1 MNGMGR
7 RAFITL
13 FGGAAATWPLA
24 ARAQQDRMRRIG
36 MLAAQAEAD
45 PDMQARLD
53 GFRHGL
59 QGLGWIEGRNVH
71 VDYRFTDGREDRFQP
86 LAKELVALKPELIF
100 AQATPAVAAV
110 RRESRTL
117 PIVFVNVSDPIGSGF
132 VASLARPG
140 GNITG
145 VLHYE
150 ASITGK
156 WLAMLKEI
164 SPTLV
169 RAALVA
175 NPKTTPFPY
184 FQRAALALAP
194 SLAIEL
200 VASPVQN
207 ASDIER
213 TIESFARVPNG
224 GLVLAPDATTLGHR
238 DLIVALA
245 ARHRLLAVYTLRSWV
260 EEGGLMSYG
269 ADQADMFRQAAGY
282 VDRILRG
289 ADPADLPVQ
298 VPIKYETILNLKTA
312 KALDLAVPPGL
323 LVAADKVIE

>member
-1 MNGMGR
+1 MSNR
-7 RAFITL
+7 REFMAL
-13 FGGAAATWPLA
+13 LGGAAACPLT
-24 ARAQQDRMRRIG
+24 ARAQQGERVRRVA
-36 MLAAQAEAD
+36 MLVGQAEAD

-53 GFRHGL
+53 AFRQAL

-71 VDYRFTDGREDRFQP
+71 IDYRFADGHEDRFQP

-100 AQATPAVAAV
+100 AQSTPAAAAV
-110 RRESRTL
+110 QRESHTL

-140 GNITG
+140 GNLTG
-145 VLHYE
+145 VLQYE

-156 WLAMLKEI
+156 WLAMLKEF

-200 VASPVQN
+200 VASPVQD

-213 TIESFARVPNG
+213 TIGSFARVPNG
-224 GLVLAPDATTLGHR
+224 GLVLPPDATTIGHR
-238 DLIVALA
+238 DLIVGLA
-245 ARHRLLAVYTLRSWV
+245 ARHRLPAVYTVRSWV
-260 EEGGLMSYG
+260 EDGGLMSYG

-289 ADPADLPVQ
+289 ANPADLPVQ
-298 VPIKYETILNLKTA
+298 VPVKYETILNLKTA
-312 KALDLAVPPGL
+312 RALGLAVPPGL

>member
-1 MNGMGR
+1 MR
-7 RAFITL
+7 RREFIAL
-13 FGGAAATWPLA
+13 LGGAAAAWPLA
-24 ARAQQDRMRRIG
+24 APAQQGEKMRRIG
-36 MLAAQAEAD
+36 MLAVYAKDD
-45 PDMQARLD
+45 PDMQARLNA
-53 GFRHGL
+53 FRHGL
-59 QGLGWIEGRNVH
+59 QALGWVEGRNIH
-71 VDYRFTDGREDRFQP
+71 IDYRFTDGRADRFQP

-100 AQATPAVAAV
+100 AQGTPSAAAV
-110 RRESRTL
+110 QRESRTL

-132 VASLARPG
+132 VAGLARPG
-140 GNITG
+140 GNLTG
-145 VLHYE
+145 VLQYE

-200 VASPVQN
+200 VANPVQD

-213 TIESFARVPNG
+213 SIESFARVPNG
-224 GLVLAPDATTLGHR
+224 GLVLPPDATASSHR
-238 DLIVALA
+238 DLIIALA
-245 ARHRLLAVYTLRSWV
+245 ARYRLPAVYSLRAFV

-269 ADQADMFRQAAGY
+269 ADQADMFRQAARY

-289 ADPADLPVQ
+289 ANPADLPVQ
-298 VPIKYETILNLKTA
+298 VPVKYETFLNLKTA

>member
-1 MNGMGR
+1 LKAGNDH
-7 RAFITL
+7 I
-13 FGGAAATWPLA
+13 
-24 ARAQQDRMRRIG
+24 
-36 MLAAQAEAD
+36 
-45 PDMQARLD
+45 
-53 GFRHGL
+53 
-59 QGLGWIEGRNVH
+59 
-71 VDYRFTDGREDRFQP
+71 DYRFADGHEDRFQP

-100 AQATPAVAAV
+100 AQSTPAAAAV
-110 RRESRTL
+110 QRESRTL

-140 GNITG
+140 GNLTG
-145 VLHYE
+145 VLQYE

-200 VASPVQN
+200 VASPVQD

-213 TIESFARVPNG
+213 TIGSFARVPNG
-224 GLVLAPDATTLGHR
+224 GLVLPPDATTIGHR
-238 DLIVALA
+238 DLIVGLA
-245 ARHRLLAVYTLRSWV
+245 ARHRLPAVYTVRSWV
-260 EEGGLMSYG
+260 EDGGLMSYG

-289 ADPADLPVQ
+289 ANPADLPVQ
-298 VPIKYETILNLKTA
+298 VPVKYETILNLKTA
-312 KALDLAVPPGL
+312 RALGLAVPPGL

>member
-1 MNGMGR
+1 MNR
-7 RAFITL
+7 REFITL
-13 FGGAAATWPLA
+13 IGGAAATWPLA
-24 ARAQQDRMRRIG
+24 ARAQQGERVRRIG
-36 MLAAQAEAD
+36 KLAAQAEAD

-53 GFRHGL
+53 GFRYGL
-59 QGLGWIEGRNVH
+59 QGHGWVEGRNVH
-71 VDYRFTDGREDRFQP
+71 IDYRFSDGRADRFQP

-100 AQATPAVAAV
+100 AQGTGAAAAV
-110 RRESRTL
+110 QRESRTL

-140 GNITG
+140 GNLTG
-145 VLHYE
+145 VLQYE

-200 VASPVQN
+200 VASPVQD

-213 TIESFARVPNG
+213 TIESFAREPNG
-224 GLVLAPDATTLGHR
+224 GLVLPPDATTTVHR
-238 DLIVALA
+238 DLIIALA
-245 ARHRLLAVYTLRSWV
+245 ARYRLPAVYSLQSFV
-260 EEGGLMSYG
+260 EDGGLMSYG

-298 VPIKYETILNLKTA
+298 VPVKYETILNLKTA
-312 KALDLAVPPGL
+312 KALGLAVSPGL

>member
-1 MNGMGR
+1 MKR
-7 RAFITL
+7 REFIGL
-13 FGGAAATWPLA
+13 LGGAAATWPLVV
-24 ARAQQDRMRRIG
+24 RAQQAQRMPRIG
-36 MLAAQAEAD
+36 VLASLAEAD

-59 QGLGWIEGRNVH
+59 RALGWVEGRNIH
-71 VDYRFTDGREDRFQP
+71 IDYRYTDGREERFQP
-86 LAKELVALKPELIF
+86 LARELVALKPELIF
-100 AQATPAVAAV
+100 AQATPAVAALQ
-110 RRESRTL
+110 RESRTL

-140 GNITG
+140 GNLTG

-175 NPKTTPFPY
+175 NPKTTAFPY

-200 VASPVQN
+200 VASPVQD

-213 TIESFARVPNG
+213 AIESFTRTPNA
-224 GLVLAPDATTLGHR
+224 GLMLPPDATTTAHR
-238 DLIVALA
+238 DLIVGLA
-245 ARHRLLAVYTLRSWV
+245 ARHRLPAVYSVRSWV
-260 EEGGLMSYG
+260 EDGGLMSYG

-298 VPIKYETILNLKTA
+298 VPVKYETILNLKTA

>member
-1 MNGMGR
+1 VKR
-7 RAFITL
+7 RQFISL
-13 FGGAAATWPLA
+13 LGGAVAAMPVA
-24 ARAQQDRMRRIG
+24 ASAQQTERMRRIG
-36 MLAAQAEAD
+36 MLSTQAEAD
-45 PDMQARLD
+45 PEIQARLD

-59 QGLGWIEGRNVH
+59 QALGWVEGRNLH
-71 VDYRFTDGREDRFQP
+71 IDYRFADGRADRVQP
-86 LAKELVALKPELIF
+86 LAKELIALKPELIF
-100 AQATPAVAAV
+100 AQGTPAVAV
-110 RRESRTL
+110 LQRESRTL
-117 PIVFVNVSDPIGSGF
+117 PVVFVNVSDPIGSGF

-140 GNITG
+140 GNLTG
-145 VLHYE
+145 VLQYE

-164 SPTLV
+164 SPRLV

-194 SLAIEL
+194 SLAIEV
-200 VASPVQN
+200 VASPVQD

-213 TIESFARVPNG
+213 AIESFARVPNG
-224 GLVLAPDATTLGHR
+224 GLVLPPDGTTGAHR
-238 DLIVALA
+238 DLIVGLA
-245 ARHRLLAVYTLRSWV
+245 ARHRLPAVYSMRIFV
-260 EEGGLMSYG
+260 EDGGLMSYG

-298 VPIKYETILNLKTA
+298 VPVKYETILNLKTA
-312 KALDLAVPPGL
+312 KALDLAVPPAL

>member
-1 MNGMGR
+1 
-7 RAFITL
+7 
-13 FGGAAATWPLA
+13 
-24 ARAQQDRMRRIG
+24 
-36 MLAAQAEAD
+36 
-45 PDMQARLD
+45 
-53 GFRHGL
+53 
-59 QGLGWIEGRNVH
+59 
-71 VDYRFTDGREDRFQP
+71 
-86 LAKELVALKPELIF
+86 VALKAELIF
-100 AQATPAVAAV
+100 AQGTRGAAATQ
-110 RRESRTL
+110 RESRTL

-140 GNITG
+140 GNLTG
-145 VLHYE
+145 VLQYE

-200 VASPVQN
+200 VASPVQD

-213 TIESFARVPNG
+213 SIESFARVPNG
-224 GLVLAPDATTLGHR
+224 GLVLPPDGTTGSHR
-238 DLIVALA
+238 ELIA
-245 ARHRLLAVYTLRSWV
+245 ARYRLPAVYPSRAFV
-260 EEGGLMSYG
+260 EDGGLMSYG

-289 ADPADLPVQ
+289 ANPAD
-298 VPIKYETILNLKTA
+298 
-312 KALDLAVPPGL
+312 
-323 LVAADKVIE
+323 

>member
-1 MNGMGR
+1 MNR
-7 RAFITL
+7 REFMAL
-13 FGGAAATWPLA
+13 LGGAAACPLT
-24 ARAQQDRMRRIG
+24 ARAQQGERVRRVA
-36 MLAAQAEAD
+36 MLVGQAEAD

-53 GFRHGL
+53 AFRQAL

-71 VDYRFTDGREDRFQP
+71 IDYRFADGHEDRFQP

-100 AQATPAVAAV
+100 AQSTPAAAAV
-110 RRESRTL
+110 QRESRTL

-140 GNITG
+140 GNLTG
-145 VLHYE
+145 VLQYE

-156 WLAMLKEI
+156 WLAMLKEF

-200 VASPVQN
+200 VASPVQD

-213 TIESFARVPNG
+213 TIGSFARVPNG
-224 GLVLAPDATTLGHR
+224 GLVLPPDATTIGHR
-238 DLIVALA
+238 DLIVGLA
-245 ARHRLLAVYTLRSWV
+245 ARHRLPAVYTVRSWV
-260 EEGGLMSYG
+260 EDGGLMSYG

-289 ADPADLPVQ
+289 ANPADLPVQ
-298 VPIKYETILNLKTA
+298 VPVKYETILNLKTA
-312 KALDLAVPPGL
+312 RALGLAVPPGL

>member
-1 MNGMGR
+1 MSNR
-7 RAFITL
+7 REFMAL
-13 FGGAAATWPLA
+13 LGGAAACPLT
-24 ARAQQDRMRRIG
+24 ARAQQGERVRRVA
-36 MLAAQAEAD
+36 MLVGQAEAD

-53 GFRHGL
+53 AFRQAL

-71 VDYRFTDGREDRFQP
+71 IDYRFADGHEDRFQP

-100 AQATPAVAAV
+100 AQSTPAAAAV
-110 RRESRTL
+110 QRESRTL

-140 GNITG
+140 GNLTG
-145 VLHYE
+145 VLQYE

-156 WLAMLKEI
+156 WLAMLKEF

-200 VASPVQN
+200 VASPVQD

-213 TIESFARVPNG
+213 TIGSFARVPNG
-224 GLVLAPDATTLGHR
+224 GLVLPPDATTIGHR
-238 DLIVALA
+238 DLIVGLA
-245 ARHRLLAVYTLRSWV
+245 ARHRLPAVYTVRSWV
-260 EEGGLMSYG
+260 EDGGLMSYG

-289 ADPADLPVQ
+289 ANPADLPVQ
-298 VPIKYETILNLKTA
+298 VPVKYETILNLKTA
-312 KALDLAVPPGL
+312 RALGLAVPPGL

>member
-1 MNGMGR
+1 VKR
-7 RAFITL
+7 REFIPL
-13 FGGAAATWPLA
+13 LGGAAAASWSLA
-24 ARAQQDRMRRIG
+24 AHAQQTERMRRIG
-36 MLAAQAEAD
+36 MLSTQAEAD
-45 PDMQARLD
+45 PEIQARLD

-59 QGLGWIEGRNVH
+59 QALGWVEGRNLH
-71 VDYRFTDGREDRFQP
+71 IDYRFADGRADRVQP
-86 LAKELVALKPELIF
+86 LAKELIVLKPELIF
-100 AQATPAVAAV
+100 AQGTPAVAV
-110 RRESRTL
+110 LQRESRTL
-117 PIVFVNVSDPIGSGF
+117 PVVFVHVSDPIGSGF

-140 GNITG
+140 GNLTG
-145 VLHYE
+145 VLQYE

-194 SLAIEL
+194 SLAIEV
-200 VASPVQN
+200 VASPVQD

-213 TIESFARVPNG
+213 VIESFARVPNG
-224 GLVLAPDATTLGHR
+224 GLVLPPDGTTGAHR
-238 DLIVALA
+238 DLIVGLA
-245 ARHRLLAVYTLRSWV
+245 ARHRLPAVYSLRTFV
-260 EEGGLMSYG
+260 EDGGLMSYG

-289 ADPADLPVQ
+289 ADPADLPVR
-298 VPIKYETILNLKTA
+298 VPVKYETILNLKTA

>member
-1 MNGMGR
+1 MSNR
-7 RAFITL
+7 REFMAL
-13 FGGAAATWPLA
+13 LGGAAACPLT
-24 ARAQQDRMRRIG
+24 ARAQQGERVRRVA
-36 MLAAQAEAD
+36 MLVGQAEAD

-53 GFRHGL
+53 AFRQAL

-71 VDYRFTDGREDRFQP
+71 IDYRFADGHEDRFQP

-100 AQATPAVAAV
+100 AQSTPAAAAV
-110 RRESRTL
+110 QRESRTL

-140 GNITG
+140 GNLTG
-145 VLHYE
+145 VLQYE

-164 SPTLV
+164 LPTLV

-200 VASPVQN
+200 VASPVQD

-213 TIESFARVPNG
+213 TIGSFARVPNG
-224 GLVLAPDATTLGHR
+224 GLVLPPDATTIGHR
-238 DLIVALA
+238 DLIVGLA
-245 ARHRLLAVYTLRSWV
+245 ARHRLPAVYTVRSWV
-260 EEGGLMSYG
+260 EDGGLMSYG

-289 ADPADLPVQ
+289 ANPADLPVQ
-298 VPIKYETILNLKTA
+298 VPVKYETILNLKTA
-312 KALDLAVPPGL
+312 RALGLAVPPGL

>member
-1 MNGMGR
+1 MSNR
-7 RAFITL
+7 REFMAL
-13 FGGAAATWPLA
+13 LGGAAACPLT
-24 ARAQQDRMRRIG
+24 ARAQQGERVRRVA
-36 MLAAQAEAD
+36 MLVGQAEAD

-53 GFRHGL
+53 AFRQAL

-71 VDYRFTDGREDRFQP
+71 IDYRFADGHEDRFQP

-100 AQATPAVAAV
+100 AQSTPAAAAV
-110 RRESRTL
+110 QRESRTL

-140 GNITG
+140 GNLTG
-145 VLHYE
+145 VLQYE

-200 VASPVQN
+200 VASPVQD

-213 TIESFARVPNG
+213 TIGSFARVPNG
-224 GLVLAPDATTLGHR
+224 GLVLPPDATTIGHR
-238 DLIVALA
+238 DLIVGLA
-245 ARHRLLAVYTLRSWV
+245 ARHRLPAVYTVRSWV
-260 EEGGLMSYG
+260 EDGGLMSYG

-289 ADPADLPVQ
+289 ANPADLPVQ
-298 VPIKYETILNLKTA
+298 VPVKYETILNLKTA
-312 KALDLAVPPGL
+312 KSLSLVVPPGL

>member
-1 MNGMGR
+1 VKR
-7 RAFITL
+7 REFITL
-13 FGGAAATWPLA
+13 LGAAAAAWPLA
-24 ARAQQDRMRRIG
+24 ARAQQAERMRRIG
-36 MLAAQAEAD
+36 MLSIQAEAD
-45 PDMQARLD
+45 PDIQARLD

-59 QGLGWIEGRNVH
+59 QALGWVEGRNLH
-71 VDYRFTDGREDRFQP
+71 IDYRFTDGREDRVQP
-86 LAKELVALKPELIF
+86 LAKELIALKPELIF
-100 AQATPAVAAV
+100 AQGTPAVAV
-110 RRESRTL
+110 LQRESRTL
-117 PIVFVNVSDPIGSGF
+117 PVVFVNVSDPIGSGF

-140 GNITG
+140 GNLTG
-145 VLHYE
+145 VLQYE

-194 SLAIEL
+194 SLAIEV
-200 VASPVQN
+200 VASPVQD

-213 TIESFARVPNG
+213 AIESFARVPNG
-224 GLVLAPDATTLGHR
+224 GLVLPPDATTTAHR
-238 DLIVALA
+238 DLIVGLA
-245 ARHRLLAVYTLRSWV
+245 ARHRVPAVYSLRTFV
-260 EEGGLMSYG
+260 EDGGLMSYG

-289 ADPADLPVQ
+289 TDPADLPVQ
-298 VPIKYETILNLKTA
+298 VPVKYETFLNLKTA

>member
-1 MNGMGR
+1 MR
-7 RAFITL
+7 RRNFIAL
-13 FGGAAATWPLA
+13 LGGAAVTWPLA
-24 ARAQQDRMRRIG
+24 ARAQQAERMRRIG
-36 MLAAQAEAD
+36 MLSTQAEAD
-45 PDMQARLD
+45 PEIQARLD

-59 QGLGWIEGRNVH
+59 QALGWVEGRNLH
-71 VDYRFTDGREDRFQP
+71 IDYRFADGRADRVQP
-86 LAKELVALKPELIF
+86 LAKELIVLKPELIF
-100 AQATPAVAAV
+100 AQGTPAVAV
-110 RRESRTL
+110 LQRESRTL
-117 PIVFVNVSDPIGSGF
+117 PVVFVHVSDPIGSGF

-140 GNITG
+140 GNLTG
-145 VLHYE
+145 VLQYE

-194 SLAIEL
+194 SLAIEV
-200 VASPVQN
+200 VASPVQD

-213 TIESFARVPNG
+213 VIESFARVPNG
-224 GLVLAPDATTLGHR
+224 GLVLPPDGTTGAHR
-238 DLIVALA
+238 DLIVGLA
-245 ARHRLLAVYTLRSWV
+245 ARHRLPAVYSLRTFV
-260 EEGGLMSYG
+260 EDGGLMSYG

-289 ADPADLPVQ
+289 ADPADLPVR
-298 VPIKYETILNLKTA
+298 VPVKYETFLNLKTA

>member
-1 MNGMGR
+1 MSNR
-7 RAFITL
+7 REFMAL
-13 FGGAAATWPLA
+13 LGGAAACPLT
-24 ARAQQDRMRRIG
+24 ARAQQGERVRRVA
-36 MLAAQAEAD
+36 MLVGQAEAD

-53 GFRHGL
+53 AFRQAL

-71 VDYRFTDGREDRFQP
+71 IDYRFADGHEDRFQP

-100 AQATPAVAAV
+100 AQSTPAAAAV
-110 RRESRTL
+110 QRESRTL

-140 GNITG
+140 GNLTG
-145 VLHYE
+145 VLQYD

-156 WLAMLKEI
+156 WLAMLKEF

-200 VASPVQN
+200 VASPVQD

-213 TIESFARVPNG
+213 TIGSFARVPNG
-224 GLVLAPDATTLGHR
+224 GLVLPPDATTIGHR
-238 DLIVALA
+238 DLIVGLA
-245 ARHRLLAVYTLRSWV
+245 ARHRLPAVYTVRSWV
-260 EEGGLMSYG
+260 EDGGLMSYG

-289 ADPADLPVQ
+289 ANPADLPVQ
-298 VPIKYETILNLKTA
+298 VPVKYETILNLKTA
-312 KALDLAVPPGL
+312 RALGLAVPPGL

>member
-1 MNGMGR
+1 MKR
-7 RAFITL
+7 REFITL
-13 FGGAAATWPLA
+13 LGGAAATWPLA
-24 ARAQQDRMRRIG
+24 ARAQQAERMPRIG
-36 MLAAQAEAD
+36 MLAVQAKDD

-59 QGLGWIEGRNVH
+59 QRLGWVEGRNILI
-71 VDYRFTDGREDRFQP
+71 DYRFADGREDRFQP

-100 AQATPAVAAV
+100 AQGTPSAAAV

-140 GNITG
+140 GNLTG
-145 VLHYE
+145 VLQYE

-194 SLAIEL
+194 SLAIEV
-200 VASPVQN
+200 VASPVQD

-213 TIESFARVPNG
+213 AIESFARVPNG
-224 GLVLAPDATTLGHR
+224 GLVLPPDGTTGGHR
-238 DLIVALA
+238 DLIVGLA
-245 ARHRLLAVYTLRSWV
+245 ARHRLPAVYSSRSFV
-260 EEGGLMSYG
+260 EDGGLMSYG

-282 VDRILRG
+282 ADRILRG

-298 VPIKYETILNLKTA
+298 VPVKYETILNLKTA

>member
-1 MNGMGR
+1 MSTR
-7 RAFITL
+7 REFITL
-13 FGGAAATWPLA
+13 LGGAAVAWPLA
-24 ARAQQDRMRRIG
+24 ARAQQAERMRRIG
-36 MLAAQAEAD
+36 MLSTQAEAD
-45 PDMQARLD
+45 PEIQARLD

-59 QGLGWIEGRNVH
+59 QALGWVEGRNLH
-71 VDYRFTDGREDRFQP
+71 IDYRFADGRADRVQP
-86 LAKELVALKPELIF
+86 LAKELIALKPELIF
-100 AQATPAVAAV
+100 AQGTPAVAV
-110 RRESRTL
+110 LQRESRTL
-117 PIVFVNVSDPIGSGF
+117 PVVFVHVSDPIGSGF

-140 GNITG
+140 GNLTG
-145 VLHYE
+145 VLQYE

-194 SLAIEL
+194 SLAIEV
-200 VASPVQN
+200 VASPVQD

-213 TIESFARVPNG
+213 AIESFARVPNG
-224 GLVLAPDATTLGHR
+224 GLVLPPDGTTGAHR
-238 DLIVALA
+238 DLIVGLA
-245 ARHRLLAVYTLRSWV
+245 ARHRLPAVYSLRTFV
-260 EEGGLMSYG
+260 EDGGLMSYG

-289 ADPADLPVQ
+289 ADPADLPVR
-298 VPIKYETILNLKTA
+298 VPVKYETFLNLKTA

>member
-1 MNGMGR
+1 MKR

-13 FGGAAATWPLA
+13 LGGAAAAWPLEA
-24 ARAQQDRMRRIG
+24 GTQQGEKMRRIG
-36 MLAAQAEAD
+36 MLAVQAKDD

-53 GFRHGL
+53 AFRHGL
-59 QGLGWIEGRNVH
+59 QGLGWVESRNVH
-71 VDYRFTDGREDRFQP
+71 IDYRFADGRADRFQP

-100 AQATPAVAAV
+100 AQGTPAAAAAQ
-110 RRESRTL
+110 RESRTL

-140 GNITG
+140 GNLTG
-145 VLHYE
+145 VLQYE

-169 RAALVA
+169 RAALMA

-200 VASPVQN
+200 VASPVRDR
-207 ASDIER
+207 SDIER

-224 GLVLAPDATTLGHR
+224 GLVLPPDATTTAHR
-238 DLIVALA
+238 DLIIALA
-245 ARHRLLAVYTLRSWV
+245 ARYHLPVVYSVRSFV
-260 EEGGLMSYG
+260 EDGGLMSYG
-269 ADQADMFRQAAGY
+269 ADQADMFRQAAG
-282 VDRILRG
+282 
-289 ADPADLPVQ
+289 
-298 VPIKYETILNLKTA
+298 
-312 KALDLAVPPGL
+312 
-323 LVAADKVIE
+323 